1 MSDSDETIP
10 MQSKDLLMY
19 PSTFEVKLVQT
30 EAQLEKIFGIRM
42 TVFVQEQNVP
52 AEEELDSYDNAATHF
67 LISRTEDDLCVG
79 TARLLDKGEGIA
91 KIGRVAIIKEFR
103 GLGLGALLMRFIE
116 REALNGSYKTLIL
129 EAQCYAIP
137 FYEKLGYTAEG
148 EVFLDA
154 NIEHRLMKKTL
165 DL

>member
-1 MSDSDETIP
+1 
-10 MQSKDLLMY
+10 MY

-30 EAQLEKIFGIRM
+30 EEQRATIFDIRM

-52 AEEELDSYDNAATHF
+52 SEEELDSYDITATHF
-67 LISRTEDDLCVG
+67 LVSRTEDNLCVG
-79 TARLLDKGEGIA
+79 TARLLDKGKGKA
-91 KIGRVAIIKEFR
+91 KIGRVAILKEFR
-103 GLGLGALLMRFIE
+103 GQGLGALLMRFIE
-116 REALNGSYKTLIL
+116 REALNQSFKELIL

-148 EVFLDA
+148 ESFLDA